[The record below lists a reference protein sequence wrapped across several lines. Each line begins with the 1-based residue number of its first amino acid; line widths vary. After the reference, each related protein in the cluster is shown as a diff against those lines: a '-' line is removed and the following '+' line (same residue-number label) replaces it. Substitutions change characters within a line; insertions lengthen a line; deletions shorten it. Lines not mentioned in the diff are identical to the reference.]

1 MLLQIWMADWP
12 WPGAV
17 KVLGICAVSTAA
29 LLVIYEY
36 AIRYTFIGAML
47 NGRKTRRD
55 TGSPG

>member
-1 MLLQIWMADWP
+1 V
-12 WPGAV
+12 V

-36 AIRYTFIGAML
+36 AVRYTFIGAML